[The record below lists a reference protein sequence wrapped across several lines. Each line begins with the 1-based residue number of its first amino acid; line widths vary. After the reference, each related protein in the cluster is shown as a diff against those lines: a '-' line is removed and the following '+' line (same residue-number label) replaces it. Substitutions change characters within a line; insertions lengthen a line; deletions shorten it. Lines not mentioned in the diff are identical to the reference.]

1 MTGSRVR
8 QPTFHRV
15 VGLGQICRAKYNIER
30 KWTEHRRTS
39 WRATTDCLTRTVFD
53 WQATPYPALLEYF
66 RRDFRGMFELDDLG
80 MLDGRVV
87 NERFGTLHLHD
98 FPDNPDLTAH
108 YAAAR
113 SRHDHLCD
121 RTRIAITT
129 PLPTLFIRYGALPP
143 AEESVLHDA
152 IAAFRRGAPFALALI
167 DDDAHPPS
175 DPNEPWQG
183 NHDYWDRALSRYS
196 VRSETPLAQ
205 ILQKMA
211 REQVLRIAGHIRHL
225 RF

>member
-1 MTGSRVR
+1 MR
-8 QPTFHRV
+8 QQTFNHV

-30 KWTEHRRTS
+30 KWTEHRRTG
-39 WRATTDCLTRTVFD
+39 WRATTDSLTRTVFD

-66 RRDFRGMFELDDLG
+66 RRDFQGMFELEDLG

-87 NERFGTLHLHD
+87 NERYGTLHRHD
-98 FPDNPDLTAH
+98 FPDNPDLALH

-113 SRHDHLCD
+113 SRHDHLC
-121 RTRIAITT
+121 RKTRNAITA
-129 PLPTLFIRYGALPP
+129 PLPTLFIRYGALAP
-143 AEESVLHDA
+143 AEERTLHDA
-152 IAAFRRGAPFALALI
+152 IAALRRDQPFALALI
-167 DDDAHPPS
+167 DDDGHPPS
-175 DPNEPWQG
+175 DPDEPWQG

-196 VRSETPLAQ
+196 VRSGAPLSR
-205 ILQKMA
+205 ILAKMA